1 MTSMP
6 LIFNDNNHENIDP
19 EIKTIRV
26 QNRMSTAYDSSL
38 TCGYRNVL
46 VNLCAF
52 RNMRCE

>member
-1 MTSMP
+1 MASMP
-6 LIFNDNNHENIDP
+6 LIINDNNHENNDP

-52 RNMRCE
+52 RNMGCE